1 MVSACD
7 SAKLGLC
14 LMILSP
20 LVLSMRRKKKKD
32 VCLSSDLRR
41 DRTCN
46 LLISTNRS
54 QAPCHWAS
62 RPVVVGVGVDDSNL
76 NLTFMYATF
85 DT

>member
-1 MVSACD
+1 MSDDTLPTRAID
-7 SAKLGLC
+7 ET
-14 LMILSP
+14 
-20 LVLSMRRKKKKD
+20 KKKKD

-62 RPVVVGVGVDDSNL
+62 RPVVVGVVVDDSNL
-76 NLTFMYATF
+76 NLTFMYAAFYT
-85 DT
+85 

>member
-1 MVSACD
+1 MSDDTLPTRAID
-7 SAKLGLC
+7 ET
-14 LMILSP
+14 
-20 LVLSMRRKKKKD
+20 KKKKD